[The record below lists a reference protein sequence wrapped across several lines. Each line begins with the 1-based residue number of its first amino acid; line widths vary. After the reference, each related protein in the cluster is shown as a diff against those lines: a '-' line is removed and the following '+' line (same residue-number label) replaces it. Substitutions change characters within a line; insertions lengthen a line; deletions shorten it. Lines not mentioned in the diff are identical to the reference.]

1 MEMIVNALIDSGV
14 QVLVALAVALIG
26 VAGTWLTTQIGKVK
40 QLQTVQIA
48 VDEAKN
54 AAITTALELQQTVV
68 DDLKAAAVDG
78 KLTKEEIAKL
88 RNDLLA
94 MSMAK
99 LSNASVKV
107 LGEGTDRRRRGHL
120 RHHHRR
126 RGSGH
131 CAAENHRGSVCKITF
146 PHLKGDGI

>member
-1 MEMIVNALIDSGV
+1 MEMVVNALIDSGV
-14 QVLVALAVALIG
+14 QILVALVVALIG
-26 VAGTWLTTQIGKVK
+26 VGGTWLTAQIGKVK

-88 RNDLLA
+88 KNDLLS

-107 LGEGTDRRRRGHL
+107 LTAAGVDISAIITG
-120 RHHHRR
+120 
-126 RGSGH
+126 
-131 CAAENHRGSVCKITF
+131 AAESAIGSIKNS
-146 PHLKGDGI
+146 K

>member
-14 QVLVALAVALIG
+14 QVLVALVVALIG
-26 VAGTWLTTQIGKVK
+26 VAGTWLTAQIGKVK

-107 LGEGTDRRRRGHL
+107 LTAAGVDISAIITGAGEAVIAQLKTTG
-120 RHHHRR
+120 
-126 RGSGH
+126 
-131 CAAENHRGSVCKITF
+131 EVSVK
-146 PHLKGDGI
+146 

>member
-54 AAITTALELQQTVV
+54 AAVTTALELQQTVV

-88 RNDLLA
+88 KNDLLA

-107 LGEGTDRRRRGHL
+107 LTAAGVDISAIITGAGEAVIAQLKTTG
-120 RHHHRR
+120 
-126 RGSGH
+126 
-131 CAAENHRGSVCKITF
+131 EVSVK
-146 PHLKGDGI
+146 

>member
-1 MEMIVNALIDSGV
+1 MEMIVNALIESGV
-14 QVLVALAVALIG
+14 QVLAALVTALIG
-26 VAGTWLTTQIGKVK
+26 VAGTWITVQIGKVK

-88 RNDLLA
+88 KNDLLA

-99 LSNASVKV
+99 LSDASVKV
-107 LGEGTDRRRRGHL
+107 LTAAGVDISAIITGAAEAMVGQMK
-120 RHHHRR
+120 
-126 RGSGH
+126 GSGKTT
-131 CAAENHRGSVCKITF
+131 G
-146 PHLKGDGI
+146 

>member
-26 VAGTWLTTQIGKVK
+26 VAGTWLTAQIGKVK
-40 QLQTVQIA
+40 KLQTVQIA

-54 AAITTALELQQTVV
+54 AAITTVLELQQTVV

-88 RNDLLA
+88 KNDLLA

-99 LSNASVKV
+99 LSDASVKV
-107 LGEGTDRRRRGHL
+107 LTAAGVDISSIITG
-120 RHHHRR
+120 
-126 RGSGH
+126 
-131 CAAENHRGSVCKITF
+131 AAEAMVGQIGAGK
-146 PHLKGDGI
+146 KG

>member
-26 VAGTWLTTQIGKVK
+26 VAGTWLTAQIGKVK

-88 RNDLLA
+88 KNDLLA

-99 LSNASVKV
+99 LSDASVKV
-107 LGEGTDRRRRGHL
+107 LTAAGVDISAIITG
-120 RHHHRR
+120 
-126 RGSGH
+126 
-131 CAAENHRGSVCKITF
+131 AAEAMVGQIKNV
-146 PHLKGDGI
+146 

>member
-88 RNDLLA
+88 KNDLLV

-99 LSNASVKV
+99 LSNSSVKV
-107 LGEGTDRRRRGHL
+107 LTAAGVDISAIITGAGEAVIAQLKTTG
-120 RHHHRR
+120 
-126 RGSGH
+126 
-131 CAAENHRGSVCKITF
+131 EVSVK
-146 PHLKGDGI
+146 

>member
-1 MEMIVNALIDSGV
+1 MIVNALIESGV
-14 QVLVALAVALIG
+14 QVLAALAAALIG
-26 VAGTWLTTQIGKVK
+26 VAGTWITVQIGKVK

-54 AAITTALELQQTVV
+54 AAITTALELLQTVV

-88 RNDLLA
+88 RNDLLS

-99 LSNASVKV
+99 LSDASVKV
-107 LGEGTDRRRRGHL
+107 LTAAGVDISAIITGAAEAMVGQMK
-120 RHHHRR
+120 
-126 RGSGH
+126 GSGKTT
-131 CAAENHRGSVCKITF
+131 G
-146 PHLKGDGI
+146 

>member
-1 MEMIVNALIDSGV
+1 MEMIVNALIESGV
-14 QVLVALAVALIG
+14 QVLAALVTALIG
-26 VAGTWLTTQIGKVK
+26 VAGTWITVQIGKVK

-88 RNDLLA
+88 KNDLLS

-99 LSNASVKV
+99 LSDASVKV
-107 LGEGTDRRRRGHL
+107 LTAAGVDISAIITGAAEAMVGQMK
-120 RHHHRR
+120 
-126 RGSGH
+126 GSGKTT
-131 CAAENHRGSVCKITF
+131 G
-146 PHLKGDGI
+146 

>member
-54 AAITTALELQQTVV
+54 AAITTVLELQQTVV

-88 RNDLLA
+88 KNDLLA

-107 LGEGTDRRRRGHL
+107 LTAAGVDISAIITGAGEAVIAQLKTTG
-120 RHHHRR
+120 
-126 RGSGH
+126 
-131 CAAENHRGSVCKITF
+131 EVSVK
-146 PHLKGDGI
+146 